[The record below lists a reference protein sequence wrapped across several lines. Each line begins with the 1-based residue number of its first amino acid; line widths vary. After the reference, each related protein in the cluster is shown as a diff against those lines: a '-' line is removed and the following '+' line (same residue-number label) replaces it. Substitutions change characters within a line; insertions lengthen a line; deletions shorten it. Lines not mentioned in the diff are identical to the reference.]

1 MIPTRRSISKSRL
14 AIKPPQEHSTQK
26 MQSRGNGNV
35 RGKSTSLGDW
45 QRRKSEG
52 HRSCEVPF
60 LELNEK
66 LERSRYQ
73 NPCDKSNKVSHMLAK
88 SVENS
93 CTDLNRGQVIIPLS
107 MCYATT
113 ALESLLPFDAVIYC
127 LTLSFIDTSIR
138 VCFPD
143 TDQEIWTYNRTMER
157 VLFREPYRVCVYIAL
172 PKRFSDVKHMLIR
185 HRTISAL
192 FYLLEPYRI
201 LAVSPYRTHQGINQ
215 LTRLEPQWIV
225 VQMATRFSRL
235 ACCLTSVKAAI
246 IAGLLSVRTFAHPI
260 RIRTESS
267 LWCSSPCPEGDKAL
281 FAIGTSEGLYTLEGL
296 GSYWTLSK
304 KPFASDVSNGKPII
318 HRRTDSSHALV
329 TSVEWLSST
338 VIAAGLK
345 DSTVFLHDLRS
356 GGTATRL
363 QHPHAVT
370 KIRNLDPYRIVVA
383 GINSLQMYDIRY
395 APNGL
400 QRNPRPNHP
409 RHTSTRPYLSFSD
422 FSPEIIPDFDI
433 SPELGLLASASDERK
448 VQLFSLRTGEQVS
461 SPLTKYQ
468 YPNPISSLRFESGD
482 GSLHGPL
489 TPTLLVCSS
498 ATVDEWVW

>member
-1 MIPTRRSISKSRL
+1 MNREIPGFYYDPDKKKYFKIQASHKAAPGAQYSKDAVKRKRVEHEVVDLILSFQMDHGTHYL
-14 AIKPPQEHSTQK
+14 LETPEESPPQSEAGKGENQK
-26 MQSRGNGNV
+26 VTLHRFEPWPSDYTIKHVLRNNRSGILIA
-35 RGKSTSLGDW
+35 S
-45 QRRKSEG
+45 G
-52 HRSCEVPF
+52 HRGGES
-60 LELNEK
+60 
-66 LERSRYQ
+66 S
-73 NPCDKSNKVSHMLAK
+73 VS
-88 SVENS
+88 
-93 CTDLNRGQVIIPLS
+93 
-107 MCYATT
+107 
-113 ALESLLPFDAVIYC
+113 
-127 LTLSFIDTSIR
+127 

-157 VLFREPYRVCVYIAL
+157 VLFREPYRL
-172 PKRFSDVKHMLIR
+172 SS
-185 HRTISAL
+185 ISL
-192 FYLLEPYRI
+192 SHTGYLLATMDSGPNGDSFLAPRMLPDLGEGGDYRWP
-201 LAVSPYRTHQGINQ
+201 A
-215 LTRLEPQWIV
+215 
-225 VQMATRFSRL
+225 F
-235 ACCLTSVKAAI
+235 
-246 IAGLLSVRTFAHPI
+246 FAHPI

-296 GSYWTLSK
+296 GSYWALSK
-304 KPFASDVSNGKPII
+304 KPFPSDVSTGKPIS

-395 APNGL
+395 AHNGL

-422 FSPEIIPDFDI
+422 FSPEVIPDFDI

-448 VQLFSLRTGEQVS
+448 VQLFSLRTGEQVF

-468 YPNPISSLRFESGD
+468 YANPISSLRFESGD
-482 GSLHGPL
+482 GSLHGPQ

-498 ATVDEWVW
+498 ATVDEWGW